1 MYYGKDG
8 KTSLPIRLLLSFWIT
23 DEVFAVSMTDKKINK
38 LTPAFLAG
46 LSLFSYLFWN
56 VGSALGI
63 LFSSVLPSIVS
74 KSLGV
79 SLYAMFIG
87 LLVPNMKKSIR
98 LLYVVVLSMIVNWV
112 LNQFLSSSLSILIS
126 TLGCAL
132 IGMCFISRRI
142 YNEIC
147 GIDIFSLFINIYTK
161 DAASF
166 VHG

>member
-8 KTSLPIRLLLSFWIT
+8 KNKFADSFTFIFWIT

-87 LLVPNMKKSIR
+87 LLVPNMKNR
-98 LLYVVVLSMIVNWV
+98 FAYCMLWFC
-112 LNQFLSSSLSILIS
+112 Q
-126 TLGCAL
+126 
-132 IGMCFISRRI
+132 
-142 YNEIC
+142 
-147 GIDIFSLFINIYTK
+147 
-161 DAASF
+161 
-166 VHG
+166 